1 MHVIEEYASA
11 VGSLASIPRHRFCSL
26 ISWLELRLHSRV
38 GGRHDLLGYGAWM
51 YIDEKGIRWIVGAYA
66 PD

>member
-1 MHVIEEYASA
+1 MCVCRRESGLNTKAPLLFA
-11 VGSLASIPRHRFCSL
+11 DRLP
-26 ISWLELRLHSRV
+26 ELRLHSRV